1 MISELLKIREQKEI
15 LENALDKLK
24 ADESKLVEKIVSNSM
39 GAKTIRT
46 DEATVTIT
54 DKIYSS
60 IKGGYHDTP
69 ECKKLAEL
77 IRQTGFEHI
86 ERLDYISDAKL
97 SDWCKQHPDSAI
109 WAKDNGLINIE
120 VKNKITVRKKK

>member
-24 ADESKLVEKIVSNSM
+24 ADEAKLVEQIVANSM

-46 DEATVTIT
+46 DEATVSIT
-54 DKIYSS
+54 DKIYAS
-60 IKGGYHDTP
+60 IKGGHHDTP
-69 ECKKLAEL
+69 ERKKLADL
-77 IRQTGFEHI
+77 IRETGFQHI

-97 SDWCKQHPDSAI
+97 SDWCKQFPDSAI
-109 WAKDNGLINIE
+109 WAKENGLINIE
-120 VKNKITVRKKK
+120 VKNKLTVRKK